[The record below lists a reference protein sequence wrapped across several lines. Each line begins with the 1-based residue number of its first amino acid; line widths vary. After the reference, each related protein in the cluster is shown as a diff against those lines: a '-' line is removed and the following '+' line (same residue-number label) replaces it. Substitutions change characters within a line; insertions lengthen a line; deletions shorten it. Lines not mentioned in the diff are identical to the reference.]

1 MNKIRV
7 VNVKTGKF
15 SEITE
20 NSLQQLKAGG
30 HFKNFEIVTD
40 NLKIQLPSKPS
51 PIPAN
56 VVVDEDIPTM
66 PQPEQSVE
74 EAPATGDFVD
84 IEGEGSSEQ
93 EEAPK
98 KSKSK
103 K

>member
-7 VNVKTGKF
+7 VNVKTGRI

-20 NSLQQLKAGG
+20 NTLQQLKAGG
-30 HFKNFEIVTD
+30 LFKTYEIVTD
-40 NLKIQLPSKPS
+40 NLKIQLPSTPS

-56 VVVDEDIPTM
+56 VVVEEDIPTM
-66 PQPEQSVE
+66 QEPEQSVE
-74 EAPATGDFVD
+74 EAPATGDFLD
-84 IEGEGSSEQ
+84 IESEGSSEQ

>member
-7 VNVKTGKF
+7 VNVKTGRI

-20 NSLQQLKAGG
+20 NTLKQLKAGG
-30 HFKNFEIVTD
+30 LFKNYEIVTD
-40 NLKIQLPSKPS
+40 NLKIELPSAPS

-56 VVVDEDIPTM
+56 VVVEEEIPTM
-66 PQPEQSVE
+66 PEPEQSIE
-74 EAPATGDFVD
+74 EAPATGDFLD
-84 IEGEGSSEQ
+84 IEGEGSSE
-93 EEAPK
+93 EDAPK